1 MPKDL
6 FEDLFNHIDGE
17 KNKNDNPPEKE
28 GEVFEKYMMEQ
39 INLLNKKLDV
49 LLRDRGPRHSWRGE
63 FQSKRNKI
71 I

>member
-6 FEDLFNHIDGE
+6 FEDLFHHIDGE

-49 LLRDRGPRHSWRGE
+49 LLQRTSHLAR
-63 FQSKRNKI
+63 RN
-71 I
+71 